1 MTSCLPPDVRP
12 AATKIAQG
20 PARGPARAQIMHAA
34 VRIDGSF
41 GVLDGAPMLLRAS
54 SHLSSVGD
62 QPTAV
67 ATVNVLEFFNR
78 DQESEQ

>member
-1 MTSCLPPDVRP
+1 
-12 AATKIAQG
+12 
-20 PARGPARAQIMHAA
+20 MHAA